1 MSRLPG
7 PRSHPATLTV
17 PVAGELD
24 DVSGSELIGTVVAHL
39 TGEAPPREVR
49 LDFRD
54 LVRVDPLGLSAL
66 LTLHRHTSAARVALR
81 LDNRP
86 GVLDRVL
93 RQTNVLEHLTAAVTP
108 DGARED
114 GDGTTGAPAP

>member
-1 MSRLPG
+1 M
-7 PRSHPATLTV
+7 
-17 PVAGELD
+17 AGELD
-24 DVSGSELIGTVVAHL
+24 DVSGAELIDTVVARL

-54 LVRVDPLGLSAL
+54 LVRIDPLGLSAL
-66 LTLHRHTSAARVALR
+66 LMIHRHTSAARVALR

-86 GVLDRVL
+86 VVLDRIL
-93 RQTNVLEHLTAAVTP
+93 HQTNVLEHLTAAFTA

-114 GDGTTGAPAP
+114 PGDTAGPPAP